1 MDSAAQ
7 SQASYTERAFLSN
20 LSSQYVERGYR
31 FVIEPGPENLPSFL
45 GRYKPDA
52 VALKPGDNLAIEVMQ
67 SPRPATERSLK
78 EISRLFDG
86 HDDWHLVVNY
96 IGNDP
101 LKRMTIPVASPAD
114 IRQQIGELQMLATQ
128 GQLRAA
134 FVMAWSLLEASL
146 HRIESDEGKRPRTPG
161 TVVQSLAMLGY
172 IEPDLEQRV
181 RPLINLR
188 NRIVH
193 GDVEAQPSPD
203 DIRTVLL
210 AIEQALAD
218 E

>member
-1 MDSAAQ
+1 VNSAAQ
-7 SQASYTERAFLSN
+7 PQPAYAERAFLAD
-20 LSSQYVERGYR
+20 LGKQYVAQGYT
-31 FVIEPGPENLPSFL
+31 FVVEPGPENLPSFL
-45 GRYKPDA
+45 GRYRPDA
-52 VALKPGDNLAIEVMQ
+52 VALKSGDNVAIEIKQ
-67 SPRPATERSLK
+67 SPHPATERSLK

-86 HDDWHLVVNY
+86 HDDWHLVVSY
-96 IGNDP
+96 MGTDP
-101 LKRMTIPVASPAD
+101 LKRMTIPAASPED
-114 IRQQIGELQMLATQ
+114 IRQQIGELQMLASQ

-161 TVVQSLAMLGY
+161 TVVQTLAMLGY
-172 IEPDLEQRV
+172 IEPELEQRV

-193 GDVEAQPSPD
+193 GDVGAEPSSE
-203 DIRTVLL
+203 DIQTVLL
-210 AIEQALAD
+210 AVEQALAD